1 MNAKRNK
8 SAAECIGFRYG
19 WDMKDVSE
27 MRYQAGKQKFP
38 VYSMFGGYVCCPPAG
53 STPPQ
58 DRDMDEARWDW
69 KPDGEAYGRT
79 VYFAK
84 A

>member
-1 MNAKRNK
+1 MSTKPRNK

-19 WDMKDVSE
+19 QSMSDVSD
-27 MRYQAGKQKFP
+27 MRYQAGKQKYP

-53 STPPQ
+53 QKPPVDNDMP
-58 DRDMDEARWDW
+58 DRW
-69 KPDGEAYGRT
+69 KWEPDGEAYGRT

-84 A
+84 